1 MNIDLRVAQ
10 LLVSR
15 VCHDL
20 AGGIGALSTG
30 AELLAEEQ
38 GTPDDAALDLIAL
51 SAKQTTARLQFLRL
65 AFGLGAGQGGGQ
77 FITTAELHQLFAN
90 YVEGGRLSLQ
100 WNSKNIQIG
109 LHEGR
114 LLLNLC
120 QIARDA
126 LPRGGVIEVDISHF
140 EGRLGF
146 GLSARGKNA
155 LLIPQFATTICEDVN
170 VDMLTP
176 GNVQAHLTAVLGA
189 TLGAELEFASVGGEE
204 VRIAAL
210 LPEN

>member
-1 MNIDLRVAQ
+1 MNIDLKVTQ

-38 GTPDDAALDLIAL
+38 GTPDDAALNLIAL

-65 AFGLGAGQGGGQ
+65 AFGLGAGQGGGE
-77 FITTAELHQLFAN
+77 FITTHELQQLFAN
-90 YVEGGRLSLQ
+90 YIEGGRLSLQ
-100 WNSKNIQIG
+100 WNCENIQIG
-109 LHEGR
+109 LSEGR

-120 QIARDA
+120 LIASET
-126 LPRGGVIEVDISHF
+126 LPRGGVIEVDINPV

-155 LLIPQFATTICEDVN
+155 LLTPEFATTICEDVN
-170 VDMLTP
+170 LDTLTP
-176 GNVQAHLTAVLGA
+176 RNVQAHFTAVLGRA
-189 TLGAELEFASVGGEE
+189 LGAELEFASVGEDE

-210 LPEN
+210 LPEK